1 MVAMAEAKTVSKSED
16 LLRLTKEVDM
26 EAQEVTTTLD
36 ESKESAK
43 TPVEKTE
50 AKVLETMIEAM
61 HLAATTATLVLSVE
75 TVEMLAVV
83 WSADMEL
90 AAKIVA
96 TVTEVRTATMVLVNK
111 TVAMALAVSTQA
123 KL

>member
-16 LLRLTKEVDM
+16 LLRVTKEVDM

-50 AKVLETMIEAM
+50 AKVLEVMIEVM
-61 HLAATTATLVLSVE
+61 HLAETTATLMLSVE
-75 TVEMLAVV
+75 TAEMLAVV
-83 WSADMEL
+83 
-90 AAKIVA
+90 
-96 TVTEVRTATMVLVNK
+96 
-111 TVAMALAVSTQA
+111 
-123 KL
+123 

>member
-16 LLRLTKEVDM
+16 LLRVTKEVDM
-26 EAQEVTTTLD
+26 EVQEVTTTLD

-50 AKVLETMIEAM
+50 AKVLEAMIEAM

-83 WSADMEL
+83 
-90 AAKIVA
+90 
-96 TVTEVRTATMVLVNK
+96 
-111 TVAMALAVSTQA
+111 
-123 KL
+123 